1 MLLFGLVLI
10 ALGAAAIVAAHRR
23 RDLRYAMIGASTSEV
38 RDIEIERE
46 ALVELGTVGGFRR
59 ITAVVGHAHPD
70 DDGPLHS
77 PQTGT
82 ECVWWRRTVRRPT
95 GQDGGWETLEEEAS
109 DRPFVLVEETGNVAV
124 DPRGVVITAPEQV
137 GARDDWTVD
146 GMLRREEWVVRPGT
160 VLYVHGEAHD
170 RDGSLVL
177 ARPESETDPFL
188 VSTRA
193 SGALR
198 DDSLLLQRRWAWGG
212 GASGVAGVA
221 LVVAALLG

>member
-23 RDLRYAMIGASTSEV
+23 RDLRFAMIGASTSEV

-46 ALVELGTVGGFRR
+46 ALVELGSPGGFRR
-59 ITAVVGHAHPD
+59 ISAVVGHAHPD
-70 DDGPLHS
+70 DDGPLRS

-82 ECVWWRRTVRRPT
+82 ECVWWRRTVRRRT
-95 GQDGGWETLEEEAS
+95 SQDGAWEMLEEAAS
-109 DRPFVLVEETGNVAV
+109 DRAFVLVEETGNIGV
-124 DPRGVVITAPEQV
+124 DPRGVVVTAPEQV
-137 GARDDWTVD
+137 GGRDDWTVD
-146 GMLRREEWVVRPGT
+146 GVVRHEEWVVRPGAE
-160 VLYVHGEAHD
+160 LYVHGEAHD

-177 ARPESETDPFL
+177 AHPESPTDPFL

-198 DDSLLLQRRWAWGG
+198 EDSLLLQRRWAWGG
-212 GASGVAGVA
+212 GASGVAGLA

>member
-23 RDLRYAMIGASTSEV
+23 RNLRHAMIGASTSEV

-46 ALVELGTVGGFRR
+46 ALVELGTTNGFRR
-59 ITAVVGHAHPD
+59 VSAVVGYAHPD
-70 DDGPLHS
+70 DEGPLRS

-82 ECVWWRRTVRRPT
+82 ECVWWRRTVRRRT
-95 GQDGGWETLEEEAS
+95 GQDGAWETLEEHAS
-109 DRPFVLVEETGNVAV
+109 ERPFVLVEETGNIGV
-124 DPRGVVITAPEQV
+124 DPRGVVVTAPEQV
-137 GARDDWTVD
+137 GGRDDWTVD
-146 GMLRREEWVVRPGT
+146 GVVRREEWVVRPGT
-160 VLYVHGEAHD
+160 RLYVHGEAND

-177 ARPESETDPFL
+177 GRPESETDPFL

-198 DDSLLLQRRWAWGG
+198 DDSLLLQRRWAYGG
-212 GASGVAGVA
+212 AASGVAGLA